1 MLNDFKDLPFSKLRK
16 TRRFYCDTAK
26 VKLSGVL
33 LIVSDAGDS
42 LLAIKSSHGGCRGK
56 GRDQVWYANLL
67 SLVEVRFL
75 WPKASGWWELGRA
88 RSGKALLCFF
98 TLCSGICHCVTVC
111 CKEGG
116 SRKGKLSCEQQSTH
130 SCGYCLSFIDTREWG
145 GKGELRINKKY
156 INKSTVEGCL
166 FFTQEIGSFHFQF
179 LQILKLSLV
188 YTSMQKCW
196 AAVGMVKFIFRETVI
211 FRGRLIFLQNFE

>member
-1 MLNDFKDLPFSKLRK
+1 MAQSIRVVGIGP
-16 TRRFYCDTAK
+16 CQEW
-26 VKLSGVL
+26 
-33 LIVSDAGDS
+33 
-42 LLAIKSSHGGCRGK
+42 KSSAVLFHTMFRH
-56 GRDQVWYANLL
+56 L
-67 SLVEVRFL
+67 SL
-75 WPKASGWWELGRA
+75 
-88 RSGKALLCFF
+88 
-98 TLCSGICHCVTVC
+98 CHC
-111 CKEGG
+111 CKEEG

-196 AAVGMVKFIFRETVI
+196 AAIGMVKFIFRETVI